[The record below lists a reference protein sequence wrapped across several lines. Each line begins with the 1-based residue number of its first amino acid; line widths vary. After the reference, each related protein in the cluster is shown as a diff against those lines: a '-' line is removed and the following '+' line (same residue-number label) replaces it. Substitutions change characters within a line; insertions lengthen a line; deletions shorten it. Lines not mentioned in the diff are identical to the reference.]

1 MPEPGNLK
9 RRVSAKRSRERF
21 KSDSPAWPAPATD
34 TGNIKMFYAGD
45 DHAVA
50 VVKATA
56 LFIPAVFVRIP
67 AFAGKSGLSERSVW
81 HIIAKDPAQV
91 RAVTPTAQSCHPATT
106 NHDRLL
112 VM

>member
-9 RRVSAKRSRERF
+9 RRVSAKPIRERF
-21 KSDSPAWPAPATD
+21 KSDLPAWPAPATD

-56 LFIPAVFVRIP
+56 LLFPQYLSGRIRTQRM
-67 AFAGKSGLSERSVW
+67 AHHR
-81 HIIAKDPAQV
+81 
-91 RAVTPTAQSCHPATT
+91 
-106 NHDRLL
+106 
-112 VM
+112 